1 LEEVLFAFREVH
13 GPNISNWSNEAFKSV
28 LSSFKSKLIE
38 NNISVDE
45 ELHSFTKITRHCKK
59 INPFAISWD
68 ELSDKQLMFLV
79 VFLFGKD
86 GLYQGSGRIPWSRAA
101 QALFDKHNVVVV
113 PDKINNLFTSTLK
126 GALKRKRMTI
136 ESESDIVKIVN
147 EKLGTKLS
155 IIEGMKLVRK
165 VFPDIEFPAL
175 SAETSADTSVSSST
189 TASVDTMKSTTLTV
203 TTTASTDDN
212 MSSVGL
218 SSAANDEMSSV
229 DMSSV
234 DMSSV
239 RTTLT
244 TPREFDDDEQDSF
257 VHLPESAG
265 TVSSP
270 RQTTVTFQ
278 TPKINN
284 KSSSRNN
291 NSMSAV
297 RPSGDMSSLTTV
309 NEEGETHTAAAA
321 TTTVS
326 TTDTIS
332 NIKSATSLGLAVV
345 TSEMG
350 GGLVLSPRETK
361 SEQDESASALAR
373 VTEEVPT
380 FGDDSLFKG
389 VDSYRQLLEEEQSK
403 TVPLHLRTDVNPWSH
418 DPPPPKGPSVR
429 EIRQVVLLYNSG
441 DLKKKEEALAKIRWW
456 CSSDIASWN
465 PNKLLLLIEQG
476 MDILT
481 ESFTVNFG
489 TLRKA
494 AAMAVCSLLYK
505 CDAKEVIKLMQ
516 AIVLGCELLDR
527 RSADSI
533 TGSNMLSFI
542 IAYCRKVQ
550 QYSLLWSF
558 LCHSVISPLSSEKR
572 KVHCIEALSLLI
584 SQVKDKNIDSKV
596 RKYGVPGAKETL
608 RVQITEASKKATTSY
623 TGWLERAYPKGHK
636 NDEIRNKL
644 KDCHKKLAAAL
655 RKKKKPAATVKK
667 M

>member
-1 LEEVLFAFREVH
+1 M
-13 GPNISNWSNEAFKSV
+13 
-28 LSSFKSKLIE
+28 IE

-45 ELHSFTKITRHCKK
+45 EGLHSFTKITRHCKK
-59 INPFAISWD
+59 INPFAILWNEFSA
-68 ELSDKQLMFLV
+68 EQGLFLIE
-79 VFLFGKD
+79 FLFGKD

-155 IIEGMKLVRK
+155 IVDGMKLVRK

-175 SAETSADTSVSSST
+175 SSETSADTSVSSST

-212 MSSVGL
+212 LSSVGL

-234 DMSSV
+234 Q
-239 RTTLT
+239 TNLT

-257 VHLPESAG
+257 VHRPPGKSTEAVG
-265 TVSSP
+265 NVSSP
-270 RQTTVTFQ
+270 RNTTVTFHQ
-278 TPKINN
+278 TPKITN

-291 NSMSAV
+291 NSTSEDSVV
-297 RPSGDMSSLTTV
+297 RRSGDITSSLASV
-309 NEEGETHTAAAA
+309 IEEGETHTVAAAAA
-321 TTTVS
+321 TTT
-326 TTDTIS
+326 T
-332 NIKSATSLGLAVV
+332 TSLELATVL

-350 GGLVLSPRETK
+350 GDLVSPRDAK
-361 SEQDESASALAR
+361 SEQDESASALAH
-373 VTEEVPT
+373 VTEEDPK
-380 FGDDSLFKG
+380 FGDNPLFKG

-403 TVPLHLRTDVNPWSH
+403 TVPLYLRTDVNPWSH
-418 DPPPPKGPSVR
+418 VPPPPKGPSVR

-441 DLKKKEEALAKIRWW
+441 DLRKKEEALAKIRWW
-456 CSSDIASWN
+456 CSSDIAKWN
-465 PNKLLLLIEQG
+465 TNKLLLLIEQG

-505 CDAKEVIKLMQ
+505 CDTKEVIKLMP
-516 AIVLGCELLDR
+516 AIVLACELLDR

-533 TGSNMLSFI
+533 TGSNMLSFV
-542 IAYCRKVQ
+542 IAYCKNVR
-550 QYSLLWSF
+550 QYSLFWSF

-572 KVHCIEALSLLI
+572 KVHSIEALAILVSTC
-584 SQVKDKNIDSKV
+584 DKNIDRKV
-596 RKYGVPGAKETL
+596 RKYNAKGVEETL
-608 RVQITEASKKATTSY
+608 RVQITGASKKATTSY
-623 TGWLERAYPKGHK
+623 TGWLERAYPAQPK
-636 NDEIRNKL
+636 NDEIRNKM
-644 KDCHKKLAAAL
+644 KDCHKKLAVAL
-655 RKKKKPAATVKK
+655 RKKKITKP
-667 M
+667 